1 MKMSG
6 GETHTEHHRKGGRP
20 MTKKK
25 KGGDQDPTLA
35 KLVLITAILNLIK
48 VILDLIEKLLE

>member
-1 MKMSG
+1 
-6 GETHTEHHRKGGRP
+6 